1 MTLLRVKKQV
11 LIKILG
17 VLLYVLIVCA
27 LSALFAYKEW
37 STMLIITVI
46 FLPFPLLLETEN
58 ALVRVIGLFGFW
70 AVLIVGVLYFNSLFT
85 HIIIVKGESSYDI
98 EKVRKGSM
106 YKFDDAKGNTQ
117 SIVVQG
123 NCVYNQVDRP
133 LRLYQVTYSRY
144 QPMFGGSGE
153 KDLME
158 IPAHSLEN
166 IPSFP
171 SYILESPPNSIM
183 VKKHGVFSGD
193 KKTIKTVLEVVK
205 Y

>member
-1 MTLLRVKKQV
+1 MKKQV
-11 LIKILG
+11 VIKILC

-37 STMLIITVI
+37 STMLFITVI
-46 FLPFPLLLETEN
+46 FLPFPLLLTTEN

-85 HIIIVKGESSYDI
+85 HIIIVKGKSSYTI
-98 EKVRKGSM
+98 EKVRKEATCEYS
-106 YKFDDAKGNTQ
+106 DSKGNTK

-123 NCVYNQVDRP
+123 NCVLNQIDKP

-153 KDLME
+153 KDIME
-158 IPAHSLEN
+158 IPAYSMVA
-166 IPSFP
+166 IPNYP
-171 SYILESPPNSIM
+171 NYILESPPNSIM

-193 KKTIKTVLEVVK
+193 EKAVKTVLEVVE

>member
-1 MTLLRVKKQV
+1 M
-11 LIKILG
+11 G
-17 VLLYVLIVCA
+17 VLLYVLLVCA

-37 STMLIITVI
+37 STMLYITVI
-46 FLPFPLLLETEN
+46 FLPFPLLLATEN

-70 AVLIVGVLYFNSLFT
+70 AVLIVGVLYLNSLFT
-85 HIIIVKGESSYDI
+85 HIIIVNGESSYEI
-98 EKVRKGSM
+98 EKIRKGST
-106 YKFDDAKGNTQ
+106 YKFEDAKGNTQ
-117 SIVVQG
+117 SVVVHR
-123 NCVYNQVDRP
+123 NCVYNNIDRP

-144 QPMFGGSGE
+144 QPMFGSSGE

-158 IPAHSLEN
+158 IPAHSLEK

-183 VKKHGVFSGD
+183 VKIHSVFSGD

-205 Y
+205 YYNGNK

>member
-1 MTLLRVKKQV
+1 MKKEV
-11 LIKILG
+11 AIKILC

-37 STMLIITVI
+37 STLLFITVM
-46 FLPFPLLLETEN
+46 FLPFPLLMATEN

-85 HIIIVKGESSYDI
+85 HIIIVKGESSYTI
-98 EKVRKGSM
+98 EKVRKGTIYEYGDS
-106 YKFDDAKGNTQ
+106 KGDAK

-123 NCVYNQVDRP
+123 NCVLNQIDKP

-153 KDLME
+153 RDLME
-158 IPAHSLEN
+158 IPACSMVE
-166 IPSFP
+166 IPSYP
-171 SYILESPPNSIM
+171 SYILESPPKSIM

-193 KKTIKTVLEVVK
+193 EKAVKTALEVVE